1 MPLRKEPMENVFHK
15 TRWTYFVTF
24 MSRKH
29 GCPSPKG
36 GQASI
41 PDRDRTT
48 SRKITSRAQLAFEF
62 FEDVNLSLFCWNFDC
77 LFLFFLTLCLLC
89 DLFIHFSTLDL

>member
-1 MPLRKEPMENVFHK
+1 MGNAIHK
-15 TRWTYFVTF
+15 SRWTYCVTY

-41 PDRDRTT
+41 PDRDRAQVAKT
-48 SRKITSRAQLAFEF
+48 RRAHSLLLIFY
-62 FEDVNLSLFCWNFDC
+62 EDVNLSPYRCDFDC
-77 LFLFFLTLCLLC
+77 LSLFL
-89 DLFIHFSTLDL
+89 